1 MNPLQNTGEYLTQ
14 RLSSLI
20 FQDAHQTFDF
30 YHVFATCLIA
40 RLKGFQGRFV
50 DGNCRTGPI
59 RLTMV
64 RLILLTMMRMPQRR
78 KETCRLTVE
87 LTFFLLCSTHIHYGT
102 YIILRHPKLHVYVGC
117 IPVYPCHIIATD
129 NQFTCT
135 TTGIVGR

>member
-87 LTFFLLCSTHIHYGT
+87 LTFFIIFPPMLNTHPLWNLYNSET
-102 YIILRHPKLHVYVGC
+102 SKATCVC
-117 IPVYPCHIIATD
+117 WVYPRVSLSHYCY
-129 NQFTCT
+129 
-135 TTGIVGR
+135 